1 MEEQI
6 VKLSLERYTELVK
19 AEQKAK
25 QYKKYF
31 LSYSYKK
38 PYMDILLTIEQKDL
52 AQLNKEYLNE
62 SEEF

>member
-6 VKLSLERYTELVK
+6 IKISLERYTELIQ

-25 QYKKYF
+25 QYKKYL

-52 AQLNKEYLNE
+52 SQLNKEYLKE
-62 SEEF
+62 SEDL